1 LCGVARYLTKSK
13 SEREDITGRIWSV
26 LDTSKGVKM
35 SIMPLLTGFIA
46 FCSALLF
53 FAKKKKPEVQNNTY
67 RKKQSEELI
76 TVILPTIN
84 NDK

>member
-1 LCGVARYLTKSK
+1 
-13 SEREDITGRIWSV
+13 
-26 LDTSKGVKM
+26 M
-35 SIMPLLTGFIA
+35 SIMPLLAGFIA

-53 FAKKKKPEVQNNTY
+53 FAKKKNTEVQNNTD
-67 RKKQSEELI
+67 RQKQTEELV